1 MADDGSKGIINN
13 GYEKEHRE
21 LQILDS
27 DEFKEQPLED
37 EQNPANK
44 KSYLE
49 NNPKVARIVRISL
62 YCLLHLVVV
71 GYFSY
76 ATYHYHDINTYECW
90 WSGAVNPLCGI
101 NFCSGYGMLLL
112 LLGFIYLGLFYYYIF
127 KPMVGRKLHQNYL
140 KPMSKKWHAFS
151 RTRWILINFFNV
163 AFIITKY
170 FSFYR
175 VMSLVSIAI
184 LLVLL
189 AIFVYFETRNE
200 RQKLVSL
207 TAPCCFIL
215 IGYVFS
221 TKRSAIKWRI
231 VITGITCQFLL
242 GIFCIRWD
250 VGRKI
255 FQCLGDKVATF
266 LGYATEGALFV
277 FGEYLVGAEVFAF
290 AILPVIFFFSFFI
303 SILYYMGAMQWVVIK
318 LGWILQQILGT
329 TVCESVTAA
338 ANIFLGMSESPLLIR
353 PYINKLTKSEIH
365 SIMVSGFATVSGTV
379 LAAYLSFG
387 ASAAHLITSSVMA
400 APATLAISKLYMP
413 ETEES
418 QTTSKSIELE
428 KSQDSSLLD
437 AASSGASNAVPIV
450 LGIIA
455 NIVAFVAFVAFLNG
469 LVSWFGYLV
478 GLDDIDFEW
487 IFSKLFIPLVWAMG
501 VPPEDCDIIAKVVA
515 TKTIINEFVAYERL
529 GQYILNKEIT
539 ARSAGIATFA
549 ICGFAN
555 PSSLGI
561 LIGSLSAMAP
571 HRRATIT
578 QVAFRAFIVGSIVCF
593 VSASFAGILL
603 QEEEEQA
610 TYAKI
615 FERMG
620 QRNGTLLKAGRFNS
634 R

>member
-1 MADDGSKGIINN
+1 MAEDSSKGAINN
-13 GYEKEHRE
+13 GYELDHKELEVLESTDIKE
-21 LQILDS
+21 LPFS
-27 DEFKEQPLED
+27 DGD
-37 EQNPANK
+37 NK
-44 KSYLE
+44 KKGYLA
-49 NNPKVARIVRISL
+49 NNPKVARIVKISI
-62 YCLLHLVVV
+62 YVLLHLVVV

-76 ATYHYHDINTYECW
+76 ASYHYHDIMSYECVW
-90 WSGAVNPLCGI
+90 YNYANPLCDI
-101 NFCSGYGMLLL
+101 NFCSGYGMLIL
-112 LLGFIYLGLFYYYIF
+112 LLGFIYFALFYYYIL
-127 KPMVGRKLHQNYL
+127 KPTVGRRLHRNFL

-151 RTRWILINFFNV
+151 RTRV
-163 AFIITKY
+163 
-170 FSFYR
+170 
-175 VMSLVSIAI
+175 VSLASIA
-184 LLVLL
+184 LLLALL
-189 AIFVYFETRNE
+189 AIFVYFETRDE
-200 RQKLVSL
+200 PQKLISL
-207 TAPCCFIL
+207 VAPCFFIL
-215 IGYVFS
+215 CGYVFS

-242 GIFCIRWD
+242 GIFCIRWE

-255 FQCLGDKVATF
+255 FECLGNKVATF

-277 FGEYLVGAEVFAF
+277 FGDFLVLNDVFAF

-303 SILYYMGAMQWVVIK
+303 SILYYLGAMQWVVIK
-318 LGWILQQILGT
+318 LGWVLQQILGT

-387 ASAAHLITSSVMA
+387 ANAAHLITSSVMA

-418 QTTSKSIELE
+418 QTTSESIELE

-455 NIVAFVAFVAFLNG
+455 NIVAFVSFVAFLNG
-469 LVSWFGYLV
+469 IVSWLGYLV

-501 VPPEDCDIIAKVVA
+501 VPKEDCDIIAKVVA

-529 GQYILNKEIT
+529 GVYIENGDIT

-571 HRRATIT
+571 HRRSTIT
-578 QVAFRAFIVGSIVCF
+578 SVAFRAFVVGSIVCF
-593 VSASFAGILL
+593 VSASFAGILI
-603 QEEEEQA
+603 QEDDERA
-610 TYAKI
+610 SYGRI
-615 FERMG
+615 FEKLGR
-620 QRNGTLLKAGRFNS
+620 RNVTHI
-634 R
+634 

>member
-1 MADDGSKGIINN
+1 MSAESSKGAINN
-13 GYEKEHRE
+13 GYELDHKELDIR
-21 LQILDS
+21 DS
-27 DEFKEQPLED
+27 DEFKEFPLED
-37 EQNPANK
+37 ISEVPNK
-44 KSYLE
+44 KGYFE
-49 NNPKVARIVRISL
+49 KNPKVARLVRISI
-62 YCLLHLVVV
+62 YVLLHLFVV

-76 ATYHYHDINTYECW
+76 ATYHYHDITNYECYW
-90 WSGAVNPLCGI
+90 KDNPLCGI
-101 NFCSGYGMLLL
+101 NFCTGYGMLLL

-127 KPMVGRKLHQNYL
+127 KPMVGHNLHRNYIR
-140 KPMSKKWHAFS
+140 PFSKKWHNFS
-151 RTRWILINFFNV
+151 RTRV
-163 AFIITKY
+163 
-170 FSFYR
+170 
-175 VMSLVSIAI
+175 VSLASIA
-184 LLVLL
+184 LLLALL
-189 AIFVYFETRNE
+189 AIFAYFECRDE
-200 RQKLVSL
+200 PQKLVSL
-207 TAPCCFIL
+207 VAPCFFIL
-215 IGYVFS
+215 CGYVFS
-221 TKRSAIKWRI
+221 TNRRAIQWRV

-242 GIFCIRWD
+242 GIFCIRWE

-255 FQCLGDKVATF
+255 FECLGNKVATF
-266 LGYATEGALFV
+266 LGYATDGAEFV
-277 FGEYLVGAEVFAF
+277 FGDFLVQNNVFAF

-303 SILYYMGAMQWVVIK
+303 SVLYYLGTMQWVVIK

-418 QTTSKSIELE
+418 LTSSDSIELE

-455 NIVAFVAFVAFLNG
+455 NIVAFVAFIAFLNG

-478 GLDDIDFEW
+478 GLEQIDFEW

-501 VPPEDCDIIAKVVA
+501 VPKEDCDIIAKVVA

-529 GQYILNKEIT
+529 GQYIENNQIT

-571 HRRATIT
+571 HRRSTIT
-578 QVAFRAFIVGSIVCF
+578 EVAFRAFVVGSIVCF
-593 VSASFAGILL
+593 VSASFAGILI
-603 QEEEEQA
+603 QEEDERA
-610 TYAKI
+610 NYNRI
-615 FERMG
+615 FEK
-620 QRNGTLLKAGRFNS
+620 LGRKNVTQF
-634 R
+634 

>member
-1 MADDGSKGIINN
+1 MSAESSKGAINN
-13 GYEKEHRE
+13 GYELDHE
-21 LQILDS
+21 LDIRDS
-27 DEFKEQPLED
+27 EEFKELPLD
-37 EQNPANK
+37 DTSDAPNK
-44 KSYLE
+44 KGYFE
-49 NNPKVARIVRISL
+49 KNPKVARLVRISL
-62 YCLLHLVVV
+62 YVLLHLCVV

-76 ATYHYHDINTYECW
+76 ATYHYHDITNYECYW
-90 WSGAVNPLCGI
+90 KDNPLCGI
-101 NFCSGYGMLLL
+101 NFCTGYGMLLL
-112 LLGFIYLGLFYYYIF
+112 LLGFIYLGLFYYYVF
-127 KPMVGRKLHQNYL
+127 KPIVGHSLHRNYIR
-140 KPMSKKWHAFS
+140 PFSKKWHNFS
-151 RTRWILINFFNV
+151 RTRV
-163 AFIITKY
+163 
-170 FSFYR
+170 
-175 VMSLVSIAI
+175 VSLASIA
-184 LLVLL
+184 LLLALL
-189 AIFVYFETRNE
+189 AIFVYFECRDE
-200 RQKLVSL
+200 PQKLVSL
-207 TAPCCFIL
+207 VTPCFFIL
-215 IGYVFS
+215 CGYVFS
-221 TKRSAIKWRI
+221 TNRRAIKWRI

-242 GIFCIRWD
+242 GIFCIRWE

-255 FQCLGDKVATF
+255 FECLGNKVATF
-266 LGYATEGALFV
+266 LGYATDGAEFV
-277 FGEYLVGAEVFAF
+277 FGDFLVQNNVFAF

-303 SILYYMGAMQWVVIK
+303 SILYYMGTMQWVVIK

-418 QTTSKSIELE
+418 LTSSDSIELE
-428 KSQDSSLLD
+428 KSEDCSLLD

-455 NIVAFVAFVAFLNG
+455 NIVAFVAFIAFLNG

-478 GLDDIDFEW
+478 GLEQIDFEW

-501 VPPEDCDIIAKVVA
+501 VPKEDCDIIAKVVA

-529 GQYILNKEIT
+529 GQYIENNDIT

-571 HRRATIT
+571 HRRSTIT
-578 QVAFRAFIVGSIVCF
+578 AVAFRAFVVGSIVCF
-593 VSASFAGILL
+593 VSASFAGILI
-603 QEEEEQA
+603 QEDDERA
-610 TYAKI
+610 NYNRI
-615 FERMG
+615 FHK
-620 QRNGTLLKAGRFNS
+620 LGRKNVTQF
-634 R
+634 

>member
-1 MADDGSKGIINN
+1 MSADSSKGAINN
-13 GYEKEHRE
+13 GYEMDHKELH
-21 LQILDS
+21 IHDS
-27 DEFKEQPLED
+27 DEFKEVQ
-37 EQNPANK
+37 
-44 KSYLE
+44 LE
-49 NNPKVARIVRISL
+49 NITDVAKKEGYLDKNPKVARIVRISI
-62 YCLLHLVVV
+62 YVLLHLVVV
-71 GYFSY
+71 AYFSY
-76 ATYHYHDINTYECW
+76 ATYHYNDINKYDCTWGVKNE
-90 WSGAVNPLCGI
+90 LCGI
-101 NFCSGYGMLLL
+101 NFCTGYGMLLL
-112 LLGFIYLGLFYYYIF
+112 LLGFTYLGLFYYYIF
-127 KPMVGRKLHQNYL
+127 KPMVGLSLHRNYL
-140 KPMSKKWHAFS
+140 RPWSKKWHSFS
-151 RTRWILINFFNV
+151 RTRV
-163 AFIITKY
+163 
-170 FSFYR
+170 
-175 VMSLVSIAI
+175 VSLASIAV
-184 LLVLL
+184 LLALL
-189 AIFVYFETRNE
+189 AIFVYFETRDE
-200 RQKLVSL
+200 PQKLVSL
-207 TAPCCFIL
+207 VAPCFFIL
-215 IGYVFS
+215 CGYVFS
-221 TKRSAIKWRI
+221 TNRNAIKWRI

-242 GIFCIRWD
+242 AIFCIRWE

-255 FQCLGDKVATF
+255 FECLGNKVATF
-266 LGYATEGALFV
+266 LGYATDGALFV
-277 FGEYLVGAEVFAF
+277 FGDFLVVNNVFAF

-303 SILYYMGAMQWVVIK
+303 SLLYYLGTMQWIVIK
-318 LGWILQQILGT
+318 LGWILQALLGT

-418 QTTSKSIELE
+418 QTSSDSIELE

-469 LVSWFGYLV
+469 LVSWFGFLV

-501 VPPEDCDIIAKVVA
+501 VPKQDCDIIAKVVA
-515 TKTIINEFVAYERL
+515 SKTIINEFVAYERL
-529 GQYILNKEIT
+529 GQYIENNEIT

-571 HRRATIT
+571 HRRSTIT
-578 QVAFRAFIVGSIVCF
+578 QVAFRAFVVGSIVCF
-593 VSASFAGILL
+593 VSASFAGILI
-603 QEEEEQA
+603 QEEDEKVSYNRIFQKLGRKNA
-610 TYAKI
+610 TD
-615 FERMG
+615 F
-620 QRNGTLLKAGRFNS
+620 
-634 R
+634 

>member
-1 MADDGSKGIINN
+1 MSAESSKGALNN
-13 GYEKEHRE
+13 GYELDHKE
-21 LQILDS
+21 LDIRDS
-27 DEFKEQPLED
+27 EEYKEFPLED
-37 EQNPANK
+37 LSEDPNK
-44 KSYLE
+44 KGYFE
-49 NNPKVARIVRISL
+49 KNPKVARLVKISI
-62 YCLLHLVVV
+62 YVLLHLCVV

-76 ATYHYHDINTYECW
+76 ATYHYHDITNYECYW
-90 WSGAVNPLCGI
+90 KDNPLCGI
-101 NFCSGYGMLLL
+101 NFCTGYGMLLL
-112 LLGFIYLGLFYYYIF
+112 LLGFVYLGLFYYYVF
-127 KPMVGRKLHQNYL
+127 KPMVGHSLHRNYIR
-140 KPMSKKWHAFS
+140 PFSKKWHNFS
-151 RTRWILINFFNV
+151 RTRIV
-163 AFIITKY
+163 
-170 FSFYR
+170 
-175 VMSLVSIAI
+175 SLASIA
-184 LLVLL
+184 LLLALL
-189 AIFVYFETRNE
+189 AIFVYFECRDE
-200 RQKLVSL
+200 PQKLVSL
-207 TAPCCFIL
+207 VAPCFFIL
-215 IGYVFS
+215 CGYVFS
-221 TKRSAIKWRI
+221 TNRRAIQWRV

-242 GIFCIRWD
+242 GIFCIRWE

-255 FQCLGDKVATF
+255 FECLGNKVATF
-266 LGYATEGALFV
+266 LGYATDGAEFV
-277 FGEYLVGAEVFAF
+277 FGDFLVANNVFAF

-303 SILYYMGAMQWVVIK
+303 SVLYYLGTMQWVVIK

-418 QTTSKSIELE
+418 LTSSDSIELE

-455 NIVAFVAFVAFLNG
+455 NIVAFVAFIAFLNG

-478 GLDDIDFEW
+478 GLEQIDFEW

-501 VPPEDCDIIAKVVA
+501 VPKEDCDIIAKVVA

-529 GQYILNKEIT
+529 GQYIENNQIT

-571 HRRATIT
+571 HRRSTIT
-578 QVAFRAFIVGSIVCF
+578 AVAFRAFVVGSIVCF
-593 VSASFAGILL
+593 VSASFAGILI
-603 QEEEEQA
+603 QEDDERA
-610 TYAKI
+610 NYNRI
-615 FERMG
+615 FEKLGRK
-620 QRNGTLLKAGRFNS
+620 NVTLF
-634 R
+634 

>member
-1 MADDGSKGIINN
+1 MSAESPKGAINN
-13 GYEKEHRE
+13 GYELDHKELEIH
-21 LQILDS
+21 DS
-27 DEFKEQPLED
+27 EEFKELPPVDHSED
-37 EQNPANK
+37 SQKNG
-44 KSYLE
+44 YFD
-49 NNPKVARIVRISL
+49 NNPKVARIVKISC
-62 YCLLHLVVV
+62 YILLHLVVV

-76 ATYHYHDINTYECW
+76 ATYHYHDISNYECY
-90 WSGAVNPLCGI
+90 WSQNPLCGI
-101 NFCSGYGMLLL
+101 NFCTGYGMLLL
-112 LLGFIYLGLFYYYIF
+112 LLGFIYFGLFYYYIF
-127 KPMVGRKLHQNYL
+127 KPTVGRNLHRNYL
-140 KPMSKKWHAFS
+140 SPLSKKWHNFS
-151 RTRWILINFFNV
+151 RTRV
-163 AFIITKY
+163 V
-170 FSFYR
+170 SFA
-175 VMSLVSIAI
+175 SIAI
-184 LLVLL
+184 LLALL
-189 AIFVYFETRNE
+189 AIFVYFETRNDT
-200 RQKLVSL
+200 QKLVSL
-207 TAPCCFIL
+207 VGPCFFIL
-215 IGYVFS
+215 CGYVFS

-255 FQCLGDKVATF
+255 FECLGNKVATF
-266 LGYATEGALFV
+266 LGYATEGAEFV
-277 FGEYLVGAEVFAF
+277 FGEFLVKNDVFAF

-303 SILYYMGAMQWVVIK
+303 SILYYLGTMQWVVIK
-318 LGWILQQILGT
+318 LGWILQQLLGT

-418 QTTSKSIELE
+418 QTSSDSIELE

-501 VPPEDCDIIAKVVA
+501 VPTQDCDIIAKVVA

-529 GQYILNKEIT
+529 GQYIESGEIT

-571 HRRATIT
+571 HRRSTIT
-578 QVAFRAFIVGSIVCF
+578 SVAFRAFVVGSIVCF
-593 VSASFAGILL
+593 VSASFAGILI
-603 QEEEEQA
+603 QEDDERA
-610 TYAKI
+610 NYNKI
-615 FERMG
+615 F
-620 QRNGTLLKAGRFNS
+620 QKLGRTNATQF
-634 R
+634 

>member
-1 MADDGSKGIINN
+1 MSAESSKGSINN
-13 GYEKEHRE
+13 GYELDHKE
-21 LQILDS
+21 LDIRDS
-27 DEFKEQPLED
+27 EEFKEIPLENIS
-37 EQNPANK
+37 EVPNK
-44 KSYLE
+44 RGYFEK
-49 NNPKVARIVRISL
+49 NPKVARLVRISI
-62 YCLLHLVVV
+62 YVFLHLFVV

-76 ATYHYHDINTYECW
+76 ATYHYHDITNYECHW
-90 WSGAVNPLCGI
+90 QENPLCGI
-101 NFCSGYGMLLL
+101 NFCTGYGMLLL
-112 LLGFIYLGLFYYYIF
+112 LLGFIYLGLFYYYLF
-127 KPMVGRKLHQNYL
+127 KPMVGHSLHRNYIR
-140 KPMSKKWHAFS
+140 PFSKKWHNFS
-151 RTRWILINFFNV
+151 RTRV
-163 AFIITKY
+163 
-170 FSFYR
+170 
-175 VMSLVSIAI
+175 VSLASIA
-184 LLVLL
+184 LLLTLL
-189 AIFVYFETRNE
+189 AIFSYFECRDE
-200 RQKLVSL
+200 PQKLVSL
-207 TAPCCFIL
+207 VAPCFFIL
-215 IGYVFS
+215 CGYVFS
-221 TKRSAIKWRI
+221 TNRRAIQWRI

-242 GIFCIRWD
+242 GIFCIRWE

-255 FQCLGDKVATF
+255 FECIGNKVATF
-266 LGYATEGALFV
+266 LDYGTDGAEFV
-277 FGEYLVGAEVFAF
+277 FGDFLVKNNVFAF

-303 SILYYMGAMQWVVIK
+303 SILYYMGTMQWVVVK

-365 SIMVSGFATVSGTV
+365 TIMVSGFATVSGTV

-418 QTTSKSIELE
+418 QTSSDKIELE

-455 NIVAFVAFVAFLNG
+455 NIVAFVAFIAFLNG

-478 GLDDIDFEW
+478 GLEDIDFEW

-501 VPPEDCDIIAKVVA
+501 VPKQDCDIIAKVVA

-529 GQYILNKEIT
+529 GQYIENNQIT

-571 HRRATIT
+571 HRRSTIT
-578 QVAFRAFIVGSIVCF
+578 SVAFRAFVVGSIVCF
-593 VSASFAGILL
+593 VSASFAGILI
-603 QEEEEQA
+603 QEEDER
-610 TYAKI
+610 TNYNRI
-615 FERMG
+615 FEK
-620 QRNGTLLKAGRFNS
+620 LGRKNVTQF
-634 R
+634 